1 MAKFDFNSKL
11 LAQMVA
17 ASPEGFFSIDELA
30 KHSGIQPR
38 VLQALIDQAVNEGGA
53 GLAGDFIFD
62 PARIT
67 ATEVRVQGQWYA
79 GSLPSLNKHGKVA
92 GPSIETQMLK
102 RQRKIEHLANDAY
115 QRIVEALDQTPGYAL
130 PEELYGEPG
139 DERALDELIARQLLG
154 EHNDLIYD
162 PLRITPRSLTQLAK
176 RQRRLN
182 KRDKRDELR
191 ARLVAAFPSWRHERR
206 SEQHLWIAE
215 GPTNS
220 GKTHDAI
227 AALAEA
233 GSGWYLAPLR
243 LLAFEI
249 FERLNAQGVPC
260 NLLTGEESI
269 PVKGARITAA
279 TVEMFNPNESGA
291 CVVIDE
297 AFMIAD
303 PARGWAWTR
312 ALMECRARQIRV
324 ICSPAATELI
334 CQLAEA
340 AGVSTTIISH
350 ERLTPLTIAERVFS
364 LYGLP
369 AGTILIA
376 FSRAMVLQLKAE
388 LERQGRR
395 VSIIYGQLPPEVR
408 RKQAQLFAESET
420 EICIATDAVGMGLN
434 LPADRVVFYEL
445 EKFDGKER
453 RLLEP
458 GEFHQIA
465 GRAGRFGYSKAGEVG
480 TLTPYD
486 QKLATHLF
494 RQIPPPLTH
503 ARVAPSAKDLEMIP
517 GHLAHKLQQWQA
529 LESIPDE
536 LRPIIKPADMEER
549 TRLAGMLQQSDVEQL
564 GLPAALTLIN
574 APAREITEEFWFYC
588 AKAIVAGRPM
598 PLPPEMNER
607 VTNAAAMSEVET
619 NIACADIYLWL
630 SRRSEFSWAAPDA
643 ENIRQLRIEA
653 IEKLDAALL
662 KKLDTVKRCKE
673 CDRPLRLGHRFNTC
687 NHCYHN
693 RAQASQPR
701 PYFHRR
707 A

>member
-1 MAKFDFNSKL
+1 MARFDLNSKL
-11 LAQMVA
+11 LTQLVA
-17 ASPEGFFSIDELA
+17 ASPEGFFSVDDLA
-30 KHSGIQPR
+30 KHSGVPASL
-38 VLQALIDQAVNEGGA
+38 LQALIEQAVGEDDV
-53 GLAGDFIFD
+53 GLVGDFIFD
-62 PARIT
+62 PARLST
-67 ATEVRVQGQWYA
+67 SEVRSRGQWYA
-79 GSLPSLNKHGKVA
+79 GSLPPLNKHGKVA
-92 GPSIETQMLK
+92 GPSIAAQMLR
-102 RQRKIEHLANDAY
+102 RQRKVEHLANAAY
-115 QRIVEALDQTPGYAL
+115 ERLIAALDDTPGYAL

-139 DERALDELIARQLLG
+139 DERALDELIARGMLG
-154 EHNDLIYD
+154 AHNDLVYD
-162 PLRITPRSLTQLAK
+162 PLRMTPRSLNQLAK

-191 ARLVAAFPSWRHERR
+191 ARLVAAFPSWRHARR
-206 SEQHLWIAE
+206 AKQHLWISE

-249 FERLNAQGVPC
+249 FERLNAQGIPC

-269 PVKGARITAA
+269 PIEGARITAA
-279 TVEMFNPNESGA
+279 TVEMFNPTESGA

-312 ALMECRARQIRV
+312 ALMECRAAEIRA
-324 ICSPAATELI
+324 ICSPAATDLI
-334 CQLAEA
+334 CQLAETA
-340 AGVSTTIISH
+340 DIGYTVTPH
-350 ERLTPLTIAERVFS
+350 ERLTPLTMAEQIFS

-369 AGTILIA
+369 TGTILIA
-376 FSRAMVLQLKAE
+376 FSRSLVLQLKAE
-388 LERQGRR
+388 LERLGRR

-408 RKQAQLFAESET
+408 RRQAQLFANGET

-434 LPADRVVFYEL
+434 LPADRVIFYEL

-465 GRAGRFGYSKAGEVG
+465 GRAGRFGYSKWGEIG

-494 RQIPPPLTH
+494 RQTPLPLTH
-503 ARVAPSAKDLEMIP
+503 ARVAPAAEDLELIP

-549 TRLAGMLQQSDVEQL
+549 TRLAGMLQQADVDQL
-564 GLPAALTLIN
+564 GLSAALTLIN
-574 APAREITEEFWFYC
+574 APARESTEEFWFYC
-588 AKAIVAGRPM
+588 AKAIIAGRAM
-598 PLPPEMNER
+598 PLPPEVNEK
-607 VTNAAAMSEVET
+607 VTSAASMSDVET

-630 SRRSEFSWAAPDA
+630 SHRPEFSWAAPDA
-643 ENIRQLRIEA
+643 ERIRALRIKA
-653 IEKLDAALL
+653 IEQLDAALL
-662 KKLDTVKRCKE
+662 KRLDTGKRCKE
-673 CDRPLRLGHRFNTC
+673 CDRPLRLGHRFKTC
-687 NHCYHN
+687 NRCYHN
-693 RAQASQPR
+693 RAQTI
-701 PYFHRR
+701 
-707 A
+707 

>member
-1 MAKFDFNSKL
+1 MNRFDFNSKL

-17 ASPEGFFSIDELA
+17 ASPEGFFSTDELI
-30 KHSGIQPR
+30 KHREIQGQ
-38 VLQALIDQAVNEGGA
+38 LLEALLEQAVSEGGV

-62 PARIT
+62 PARLS
-67 ATEVRVQGQWYA
+67 ASEVRARGQWYA
-79 GSLPSLNKHGKVA
+79 GSLPPLNKHGKVA
-92 GPSIETQMLK
+92 GPSIAAQLLK
-102 RQRKIEHLANDAY
+102 RQRKVEHLANAAY
-115 QRIVEALDQTPGYAL
+115 ERIIAALDETPGYAL
-130 PEELYGEPG
+130 AEELYSEPG
-139 DERALDELIARQLLG
+139 DERALDELIARGMLG
-154 EHNDLIYD
+154 AHNDVIYD
-162 PLRITPRSLTQLAK
+162 PLRILPRSLNQLAK
-176 RQRRLN
+176 RQRRIGR
-182 KRDKRDELR
+182 RDKRDELR
-191 ARLVAAFPSWRHERR
+191 ARLVAAFPSWRHARR
-206 SEQHLWIAE
+206 AAQHLWVAE

-249 FERLNAQGVPC
+249 FERLNAQGVRC

-269 PVKGARITAA
+269 PVEGSRITAA
-279 TVEMFNPNESGA
+279 TVEMFNPNESGN

-312 ALMECRARQIRV
+312 ALMECRAAEIRA
-324 ICSPAATELI
+324 ICSPAATDLI

-340 AGVSTTIISH
+340 ANVSYTITPH
-350 ERLTPLTIAERVFS
+350 ERLTLLAMADRIFS

-376 FSRAMVLQLKAE
+376 FSRSIVLQLKAE
-388 LERQGRR
+388 LERLGRR

-408 RKQAQLFAESET
+408 RRQAQLFADGET

-434 LPADRVVFYEL
+434 LPADRVIFYEL
-445 EKFDGKER
+445 EKFDGKDR

-465 GRAGRFGYSKAGEVG
+465 GRAGRFGYSKAGEIG

-494 RQIPPPLTH
+494 RQTPPPLTH
-503 ARVAPSAKDLEMIP
+503 ARVAPAAEDLELIP

-529 LESIPDE
+529 LASIPDE

-549 TRLAGMLQQSDVEQL
+549 TRLAGMLQQADVDQL
-564 GLPAALTLIN
+564 GLPTALTLIN
-574 APAREITEEFWFYC
+574 APARESTEEFWFYC
-588 AKAIVAGRPM
+588 AKAIIAGRAM
-598 PLPPEMNER
+598 PLPPEANKR
-607 VTNAAAMSEVET
+607 VISAAGLSEVET
-619 NIACADIYLWL
+619 HIACADIYLWL
-630 SRRSEFSWAAPDA
+630 SRRPEFSWAAPDA
-643 ENIRQLRIEA
+643 EHMRELRTKA
-653 IEKLDAALL
+653 IEQLDAALL
-662 KKLDTVKRCKE
+662 K
-673 CDRPLRLGHRFNTC
+673 RLGLN
-687 NHCYHN
+687 
-693 RAQASQPR
+693 S
-701 PYFHRR
+701 
-707 A
+707 